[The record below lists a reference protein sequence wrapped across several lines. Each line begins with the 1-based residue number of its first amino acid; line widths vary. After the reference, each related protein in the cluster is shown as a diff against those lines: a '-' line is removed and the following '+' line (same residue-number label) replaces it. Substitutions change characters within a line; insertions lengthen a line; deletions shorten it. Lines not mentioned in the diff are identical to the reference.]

1 MPAESPVCTGVIVYG
16 AVPPVGVMM
25 TEPVLPPVQEMLV
38 IAVGAVIGA
47 GSVMVTG
54 TVIEQLLA
62 SVTVKV

>member
-1 MPAESPVCTGVIVYG
+1 MTTDPVAPLLQATLVT
-16 AVPPVGVMM
+16 AVV
-25 TEPVLPPVQEMLV
+25 
-38 IAVGAVIGA
+38 AVIGV